1 MLAPQLSLNPRPEKS
16 KISIELWTLVNY
28 LFIIFL
34 LIFFIFIG
42 WWTFRSAICMVR
54 QRIFLALSKSAYLLA
69 HWQNGP
75 WKADKI
81 WPYFRSTSRKS
92 PNLSLP
98 SAKIGEWSLCTSF
111 GLYEQTFY
119 AFYSTIGMFKWICLL
134 ILLDI
139 ILIKPFFQH
148 SIFIKIKQI
157 KNQSFFMV
165 IRIWFKHL

>member
-1 MLAPQLSLNPRPEKS
+1 
-16 KISIELWTLVNY
+16 
-28 LFIIFL
+28 
-34 LIFFIFIG
+34 
-42 WWTFRSAICMVR
+42 MVR

-157 KNQSFFMV
+157 KNLSFFMV
-165 IRIWFKHL
+165 IRIWFKHFIILLNSTFSFMMRKALKSGRKPFDRKQIGMSKKSMFWICNQQT